1 VTELLARAQAWVA
14 EVHPH
19 ARHMERAHDWLL
31 ELDPGAS
38 EGMRIAAAVH
48 DIERA
53 YPVPE
58 SARWDTARDW
68 SSEEYNHWHQDR
80 CADVAAAWLRE
91 QGADE
96 SLVAEVEALV
106 RVHED
111 GGWHEADLVQA
122 ADSLSFLETMTPLV
136 LGWVERGYGENA
148 DAKLHH
154 SVDRIA
160 PDLARARELG
170 APMLEDALAELARVR
185 EGAAR

>member
-53 YPVPE
+53 YPDAE
-58 SARWDTARDW
+58 SARFDSARDW
-68 SSEEYNHWHQDR
+68 NSAQYNQWHQGR
-80 CADVAAAWLRE
+80 CADIAAAWLRE
-91 QGADE
+91 AGASE
-96 SLVAEVEALV
+96 ALVAEVEALV
-106 RVHED
+106 RVHEN
-111 GGWHEADLVQA
+111 GGWREADLVQA
-122 ADSLSFLETMTPLV
+122 ADSLSFLETMVPLV
-136 LGWVERGYGENA
+136 LAWVERGYGDNA
-148 DAKLHH
+148 ALKLRH

-160 PDLARARELG
+160 PELQRARELA
-170 APMLEDALAELARVR
+170 APLLADAERQLAAAR